1 MGGGCTFTQCTPPS
15 CVRACFDP
23 KRSYESPGLGWQ
35 QSKALTGWTGF
46 SGCITGSAGSGPFPG
61 GDAQCTMSMEAG
73 DFVKM
78 FKGQLNPTQ
87 AFMGGKLK
95 LKGDMMLAMKLEK
108 LIGNM
113 KSKQGPRS
121 YFESGGAE
129 NTFFSVTL

>member
-1 MGGGCTFTQCTPPS
+1 
-15 CVRACFDP
+15 
-23 KRSYESPGLGWQ
+23 
-35 QSKALTGWTGF
+35 
-46 SGCITGSAGSGPFPG
+46 
-61 GDAQCTMSMEAG
+61 MSMEAG

-95 LKGDMMLAMKLEK
+95 LKGGMMLAMKLEI
-108 LIGNM
+108 LMGNM

-129 NTFFSVTL
+129 